1 MDRELSAPRP
11 DLTAA
16 WREAAGLLALPRL
29 GLSLGALSRE
39 PAGDGSLVLV
49 LPGFGA
55 GDASTWPLRTFLAS
69 RGYRV
74 RGWGLGTN
82 QIDVPT
88 AIATMAEAV
97 VDYAATERAPVSL
110 VGWSLGGYIAREV
123 AREQP
128 AAVRRVVTLGSPVIG
143 GPKYTSLAGLAPL
156 QGWDLEFIE
165 AEVERRKTVPLRVP
179 VTAVYS
185 RRDGVVAWRA
195 CIDPE
200 GDAPIEHVEVTSSH
214 LGLGVDPDVYRIV
227 ARRLATAAV
236 VNGSPGTA
244 AGSTPTA

>member
-1 MDRELSAPRP
+1 VVRDIVAPRA
-11 DLTAA
+11 DLAAA
-16 WREAAGLLALPRL
+16 WLEAAGLLTLPRL
-29 GLSLGALSRE
+29 GLSLGALNRE

-49 LPGFGA
+49 LPGFGV
-55 GDASTWPLRTFLAS
+55 GDASTWPLRTFLAN

-82 QIDVPT
+82 RNDVPT
-88 AIATMAEAV
+88 AIAAMARAV
-97 VDYAATERAPVSL
+97 ADHAAAQRAPVSL

-128 AAVRRVVTLGSPVIG
+128 EAVRRVVTLGSPVIG
-143 GPKYTSLAGLAPL
+143 GPRYTSLAGLAPL
-156 QGWDLEFIE
+156 QGWDLDFIE
-165 AEVERRKTVPLRVP
+165 AEVERRKAVPLRVP

-185 RRDGVVAWRA
+185 RRDGIVAWQA

-200 GDAPIEHVEVTSSH
+200 NDAPIEHVEVTSSH

-227 ARRLATAAV
+227 ARRLALPAV
-236 VNGSPGTA
+236 SGSPGTG